1 MRAWHHLR
9 LILIP
14 ALLIGSVALMSG
26 CAEAHP
32 SPLKVMVALGT
43 DDRDF
48 GRDEVIS
55 AFADTFDEPF
65 MVLINDN
72 PRAVNRHGGLLM
84 EVNQWLQPG
93 RNTLTIRGPRSET
106 LYLEVATH
114 QHDRVRQVLK
124 RKEIEPDDREEV
136 TVEFEIGP
144 EQEVPD
150 HPLPHILHPHRQI
163 PQGEQQRQRAEQEL
177 TKWLEQLDEAL
188 QQRQGEEVARKLLA
202 GQIQWSPRYYKT
214 SERRMKSLLEH
225 TAKRFSSE
233 TFVAEPIDIDALR
246 FEFGAGVVMVYR
258 GFDDERPYRPYLTRA
273 EIDGEANLL
282 PPLLMAP
289 TGDGWMVWQFGD
301 QRATTRPRR

>member
-14 ALLIGSVALMSG
+14 SLLIGSVVAVSG

-55 AFADTFDEPF
+55 AFAETFDEPF
-65 MVLINDN
+65 MVLINGN

-93 RNTLTIRGPRSET
+93 RNTLTVRGPRSDT
-106 LYLEVATH
+106 LYLEIATH
-114 QHDRVRQVLK
+114 QHDRVRQILK
-124 RKEIEPDDREEV
+124 RKKIEPDDREQV

-144 EQEVPD
+144 KQELPD
-150 HPLPHILHPHRQI
+150 HPLPRILHPHRQI
-163 PQGEQQRQRAEQEL
+163 PEDDQRRQRAPKEL
-177 TKWLEQLDEAL
+177 ARWMEQLDEAL
-188 QQRQGEEVARKLLA
+188 QQREGEKVARKLLA
-202 GQIQWSPRYYKT
+202 GQLEWSPKYYKT
-214 SERRMKSLLEH
+214 SQSRIESLLEH
-225 TAKRFSSE
+225 TARRFSSE
-233 TFVAEPIDIDALR
+233 TFKADPIDIDSLR
-246 FEFGAGVVMVYR
+246 FEFGSGVVMVYR
-258 GFDDERPYRPYLTRA
+258 DFDDERPYRPYLTRA
-273 EIDGEANLL
+273 EIDGEPNLL

-289 TGDGWMVWQFGD
+289 ADDGWLVWQFGD